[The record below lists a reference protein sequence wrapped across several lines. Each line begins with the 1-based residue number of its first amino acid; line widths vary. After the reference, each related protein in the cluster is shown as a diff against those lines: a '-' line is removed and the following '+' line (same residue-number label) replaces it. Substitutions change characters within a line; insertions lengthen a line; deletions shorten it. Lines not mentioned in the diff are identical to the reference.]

1 MRVVS
6 VVSFHVAMSMA
17 ESVFVK
23 VLSCRVCMYMCV
35 PPRTPHTTLDSV
47 LISRAL
53 NSKALYAPDYLNS
66 SLSAPDLV
74 KPELR
79 TGV

>member
-23 VLSCRVCMYMCV
+23 VLSCRVCMYVCV
-35 PPRTPHTTLDSV
+35 PPHATHDSV